1 METRLRAP
9 RCLASNDSD
18 LRPTPCLPA
27 AQCLPL
33 PLKQHMYTW
42 RQRITNN
49 RYFYHYL
56 FWAIVLLSY
65 VVDTATLLHFN
76 APMFYRALVL
86 KNGVLIGIVYFHLRV
101 LIPRFLTQKRYWA
114 YAGLVCLTIVVGTL
128 AIHHIEWRSW
138 QGISPSAAQLPQN
151 PEDGHHAPR
160 HAMDDNS
167 GGGTMHHGRL
177 PLDALTVCRYLVI
190 SLLLKFID
198 DFFRQRDQL
207 HKIQQEKSLA
217 ELHVL
222 KAQVNPHFLFNTLN
236 NLYGLVLERSDLAA
250 ETVLK
255 LSDIMKYNLAEG
267 NADTVLLKK
276 DLENLRN
283 YFELECLRLS
293 DLAEVRFS
301 MEGVF
306 ENQRITPLL
315 LLPLVENAFKYG
327 VHQQRDKQMLR
338 VEIKIVGQDL
348 YVRIL
353 NQKPSTMAP
362 NTSLGLGI
370 QNVRKRLDLLYPDR
384 YRFETE
390 EDHRTFRVT
399 LHLRL
404 A

>member
-1 METRLRAP
+1 METRLRTQ
-9 RCLASNDSD
+9 RQLASNDSG
-18 LRPTPCLPA
+18 LRPTTCFPA
-27 AQCLPL
+27 VQCLPL
-33 PLKQHMYTW
+33 PQKQHMYTW

-65 VVDTATLLHFN
+65 VVDTATLFHFN
-76 APMFYRALVL
+76 AAMFYRALVL

-101 LIPRFLTQKRYWA
+101 LIPRFLTQKRYWT

-128 AIHHIEWRSW
+128 ATHHIEWQSW
-138 QGISPSAAQLPQN
+138 QSIYPSAVQLPQN
-151 PEDGHHAPR
+151 PEDGHHTPV
-160 HAMDDNS
+160 HGIDDNN
-167 GGGTMHHGRL
+167 GGVTTRHGRL
-177 PLDALTVCRYLVI
+177 LLDALTVCRYLVI

-207 HKIQQEKSLA
+207 HKIQQEKSQV

-255 LSDIMKYNLAEG
+255 LSDIMKYTLAEG

-276 DLENLRN
+276 DLDNLRN
-283 YFELECLRLS
+283 YFDLECLRLS
-293 DLAEVRFS
+293 DRADVRFN
-301 MEGVF
+301 MEGAL

-327 VHQQRDKQMLR
+327 VHQQREKQMLR
-338 VEIKIVGQDL
+338 VEIKIAGNDL
-348 YVRIL
+348 DVQIL
-353 NQKPSTMAP
+353 NQKPATMAP

-390 EDHRTFRVT
+390 ENHRTFRVT